1 MEVEADEDE
10 HEENTR
16 RADWLFQLTG
26 KISKSWKRRWV
37 VLADNTLSIAKTE
50 TAKPS
55 RFIDVCFSSAKV
67 PQRREKKDKREY
79 IFHVITRDSTYQF
92 AAASGPVMLEWI
104 TAIQNAQA
112 RLMAVR
118 LQYSLKTTPP
128 RRATAPPAVVVGGA
142 LATSTSRDEQEASKL
157 VEKHREAVLALLKV
171 AGNKACADCGAKG
184 THSQHPAHSPIP
196 YSIAFIPPIY
206 CPQLT
211 RARTQ
216 PLFPLH
222 LSTAT
227 HLTSRRPH

>member
-1 MEVEADEDE
+1 MEVEAEADEDE
-10 HEENTR
+10 HEENSR

-37 VLADNTLSIAKTE
+37 VLAENTLSIAKTE

-67 PQRREKKDKREY
+67 PQRRDKKDKREY

-112 RLMAVR
+112 RLMAAR
-118 LQYSLKTTPP
+118 LQYSLKTTP
-128 RRATAPPAVVVGGA
+128 RRATAPPAPASGA
-142 LATSTSRDEQEASKL
+142 LAASASRDEQEANRL

-184 THSQHPAHSPIP
+184 TLSRTHARALSAHSPI
-196 YSIAFIPPIY
+196 YHS
-206 CPQLT
+206 LT
-211 RARTQ
+211 
-216 PLFPLH
+216 H
-222 LSTAT
+222 
-227 HLTSRRPH
+227 PHRL